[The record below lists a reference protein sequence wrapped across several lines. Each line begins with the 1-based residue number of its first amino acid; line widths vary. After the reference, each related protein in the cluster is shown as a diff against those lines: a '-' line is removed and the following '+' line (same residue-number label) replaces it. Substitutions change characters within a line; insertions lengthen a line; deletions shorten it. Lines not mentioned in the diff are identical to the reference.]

1 MLGDGLGILEG
12 DAAPCGDEGDIYTLE
27 VVAVTQLAHGV
38 LLALEANSLACAT
51 CRGEELE
58 AVDLDRAL
66 GEDTEELLPYGATY
80 SDDGYIH

>member
-1 MLGDGLGILEG
+1 M
-12 DAAPCGDEGDIYTLE
+12 
-27 VVAVTQLAHGV
+27 TQLAHGV
-38 LLALEANSLACAT
+38 LLALEANSLACAA